1 MGLKTKRLK
10 LRLIN
15 QNDIDDF
22 HLLHSIPEVDHF
34 NTLGIPEDINASKKM
49 LDDLLKDQ
57 ESGRY
62 FTFHIELINESL
74 FTGMIALK
82 LGASKYQSGE
92 VWFKLMPEFWNKGI
106 ASEALSAVLQFG
118 FEELKLHRI
127 EAGCAVDNI
136 ASARVLEKVGMLK
149 EGTRRQALPLK
160 TGWSD
165 NYEFAI
171 LSLDFYTYDEQK
183 AKGF

>member
-1 MGLKTKRLK
+1 MGLETQRLK

-15 QNDIDDF
+15 QNDIDNF
-22 HLLHSIPEVDHF
+22 HYLHSIPEVDYY
-34 NTLGIPEDINASKKM
+34 NTLGIPADINASKKI

-57 ESGRY
+57 ESGSY
-62 FTFHIELINESL
+62 FTFHIELIEDAL

-92 VWFKLMPEFWNKGI
+92 VWFKLLPDFWNQGI

-149 EGTRRQALPLK
+149 EGTRRQTLPLK
-160 TGWSD
+160 SGWSD
-165 NYEFAI
+165 NHEYAI
-171 LSLDFYTYDEQK
+171 LSSDYYHNNEQK
-183 AKGF
+183 TKRL